1 MKASNSLEQQ
11 NIEKYI
17 LETLNKQ
24 EGLDLRPTKLKL
36 DENREVQWMDTMKK
50 TAQYAKYMPI

>member
-1 MKASNSLEQQ
+1 MKASSSLEQQ